1 MIKRISPFF
10 SLGSSRPNFTLFHP
24 HPRKIRRGVIEMSGP
39 GSGVHIT
46 SQSLIYFWRG
56 AAVLVA
62 YNRCGMYSRISQ
74 PWGQFCR
81 HKFQTWGS
89 DLYKIWI
96 GDRLVICAPNTCF
109 RLQICCFVSKLQRL
123 KGQIQTKF
131 HTCYPRPSVKV
142 GQRWA
147 KYLSQAYNQ
156 VQYRICDMSFCLET
170 TMHQRRLG

>member
-62 YNRCGMYSRISQ
+62 YNRCGMYSRFSQ

-81 HKFQTWGS
+81 HKFS
-89 DLYKIWI
+89 DL
-96 GDRLVICAPNTCF
+96 GERPVQNLDRRQASYLRSQHVFQIVDMLLRFETIAP
-109 RLQICCFVSKLQRL
+109 
-123 KGQIQTKF
+123 
-131 HTCYPRPSVKV
+131 
-142 GQRWA
+142 
-147 KYLSQAYNQ
+147 
-156 VQYRICDMSFCLET
+156 
-170 TMHQRRLG
+170 